1 MKGVLSMNDFHEA
14 ALTIDVTAGMGQVY
28 KKAIEAENSP
38 NGLRD
43 YWNGNYA
50 HVEVVNEGTGF
61 EFLVITLLSHT
72 LPNLQETVKWYER
85 MGAKVISTNYKGENQ
100 NGNEK
105 N

>member
-1 MKGVLSMNDFHEA
+1 MNDFHEVI
-14 ALTIDVTAGMGQVY
+14 LTVEVPADTGDVY

-38 NGLRD
+38 YREN
-43 YWNGNYA
+43 WNGN
-50 HVEVVNEGTGF
+50 HVHVRVDKDSGFPGCGT
-61 EFLVITLLSHT
+61 EFLVISLLSHT

>member
-1 MKGVLSMNDFHEA
+1 MNDFHEA
-14 ALTIDVTAGMGQVY
+14 ILIVEVSPDTGNVY

-38 NGLRD
+38 YREN
-43 YWNGNYA
+43 WNGN
-50 HVEVVNEGTGF
+50 HVHVRVDKENDISGYGA
-61 EFLVITLLSHT
+61 EFLVISLLSHT

-100 NGNEK
+100 NGNDQ

>member
-1 MKGVLSMNDFHEA
+1 MNDFHEA

-28 KKAIEAENSP
+28 KKAIETENSP

-50 HVEVVNEGTGF
+50 HVEVVNDGTGF

-72 LPNLQETVKWYER
+72 LSNLQETVKWYER
-85 MGAKVISTNYKGENQ
+85 MGAKVFSTNYKGENQ

>member
-1 MKGVLSMNDFHEA
+1 MNDFHEA
-14 ALTIDVTAGMGQVY
+14 ILTVEVPADTGDVY

-38 NGLRD
+38 YREN
-43 YWNGNYA
+43 WNGN
-50 HVEVVNEGTGF
+50 HVNVRVDKNSRFPGCGT
-61 EFLVITLLSHT
+61 EFLVISLLSHT